1 MQEPQFDFG
10 MIGLGTMGRNFILNV
25 ADRGFS
31 AMGLDLDQKKVQ
43 ALEAEGKGK
52 NVGGTTKTADF
63 VAALK
68 TPRRIMMLVPAGKP
82 VDSVIESLLPH
93 LDQGDLLIDGGNSH
107 FLDTNRRDRTLNEK
121 GFYFIGAG
129 VSGGAEG
136 ARKGPSIMPGG
147 HKNAYEIIRPIFEAA
162 AAKVEGEPCVAY
174 MGKESAGHYVKMV
187 HNGIEYGL
195 MQLIAE
201 AYDLLQRGGGL
212 NNAELHQVFDRW
224 NKGKLQSFLI
234 EITAE
239 IFKQKDPVTGGE
251 LIDYILDRAKQ
262 KGTGKWTSQN
272 AMDIGIP
279 LPTIDAAV
287 SMRGLSALKAERV
300 AAAKKLT
307 IPMNNILVE
316 DKAIWIEQVEQALHF
331 SFLVTYSQGMA
342 MLADASIEHKF
353 DLDLEAIA
361 RIWRGGCIIRA
372 TILESIRKAYSAD
385 PDLKNLMVSDEF
397 APLLLAAQAATR
409 TVIKKGIDHG
419 IPLLALGSA
428 LHYFDAYRT
437 ARLPLNLVQAQ
448 RDFFGSHTYE
458 RTDQDGVFH
467 TEWEV

>member
-31 AMGLDLDQKKVQ
+31 AMGLDLDQEKVQ
-43 ALEAEGKGK
+43 ALQEEGKGK
-52 NVGGTTKTADF
+52 AVQGTTDTAAF
-63 VAALK
+63 VASLK
-68 TPRRIMMLVPAGKP
+68 TPRRIMMLVPAGKV
-82 VDSVIESLLPH
+82 VDSVIGSLLPH
-93 LDQGDLLIDGGNSH
+93 LDQGDLIIDGGNSH
-107 FLDTNRRDRTLNEK
+107 FADTNRRDQDLRDK
-121 GFYFIGAG
+121 GFFFLGTG

-136 ARKGPSIMPGG
+136 ARRGPSIMPGG
-147 HKNAYEIIRPIFEAA
+147 HEEAYEIIRPVFEAA
-162 AAKVEGEPCVAY
+162 SAKVDGEPCVAY
-174 MGKESAGHYVKMV
+174 MGKSSAGHYVKMV

-212 NNAELHQVFDRW
+212 NNEELHEVFNQW
-224 NKGKLQSFLI
+224 NHGTLKSFLI

-239 IFKQKDPVTGGE
+239 IFKQKDPKTGGD
-251 LIDYILDRAKQ
+251 LIDYILDKAKQ

-279 LPTIDAAV
+279 IPTIDSAV
-287 SMRGLSALKAERV
+287 SMRGLSALKKERV
-300 AAAKKLT
+300 VAAK
-307 IPMNNILVE
+307 ILAIE
-316 DKAIWIEQVEQALHF
+316 IDKKTGDKSAWIEQVGQALHF
-331 SFLVTYSQGMA
+331 AFLVTYAQGMA
-342 MLADASIEHKF
+342 MLNDASEEHGF

-372 TILESIRKAYSAD
+372 GMLEPIRQAFSSQPK
-385 PDLKNLMVSDEF
+385 LKNLMVSDQF
-397 APLLLAAQAATR
+397 VPDLLKTQAAAR
-409 TVIKKGIDHG
+409 TVIKKGIDLG
-419 IPLLALGSA
+419 IPLLALAST
-428 LHYFDAYRT
+428 LHYFDAFRT

-458 RTDQDGVFH
+458 RTDEEGIFH
-467 TEWEV
+467 TAWE